1 MTDGSDTKYPNS
13 HKRGV
18 NMNKIKIPDEIVKD
32 LEKIRSPGETM
43 VDVIKRL
50 IEVYYIVP
58 ERLGLD

>member
-1 MTDGSDTKYPNS
+1 
-13 HKRGV
+13 
-18 NMNKIKIPDEIVKD
+18 MNKIKIPDEIVID